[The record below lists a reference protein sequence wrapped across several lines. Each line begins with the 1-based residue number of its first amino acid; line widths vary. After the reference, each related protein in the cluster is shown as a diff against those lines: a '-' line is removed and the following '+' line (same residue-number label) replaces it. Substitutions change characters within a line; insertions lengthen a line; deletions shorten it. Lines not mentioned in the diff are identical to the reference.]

1 MTCVLK
7 GCVNEVTVLGHETCS
22 IGHANKLRKQ
32 VADMVGVTRR
42 CAENNCGWFVCVIIN
57 DFTFDVYNCCGRSH
71 LEKCRKRVEARN
83 REIWKQIER
92 IQVDKT
98 FDTVK
103 KSHKS
108 RTSEKKFKRGR
119 DFGTPKRFL
128 RDDVPFGIDQLFA
141 F

>member
-42 CAENNCGWFVCVIIN
+42 CAENKCGWFVCIIIN

-71 LEKCRKRVEARN
+71 LEKCRKRFEARN

-92 IQVDKT
+92 VRAEKAFT
-98 FDTVK
+98 TVK
-103 KSHKS
+103 KSRISKPS
-108 RTSEKKFKRGR
+108 KKNFKERE

>member
-7 GCVNEVTVLGHETCS
+7 GCVNEVTVLGHETCC

-42 CAENNCGWFVCVIIN
+42 CAENNCGWFVCVVIN

-83 REIWKQIER
+83 REVWKQIQR
-92 IQVDKT
+92 ARKDT
-98 FDTVK
+98 FATAK
-103 KSHKS
+103 KSHNSKS
-108 RTSEKKFKRGR
+108 QKGKRE
-119 DFGTPKRFL
+119 FGTPKRFL